1 MRVLLFGPYPLPGRP
16 PTGGIMPVVQTL
28 ARELARCAGVE
39 AAVAS
44 AHVGI
49 GAERTR
55 EDGITVYRLP
65 VPRFGRV
72 RGHRPLRRAFGA
84 IAADFRPDLIHAH
97 GTGYYA
103 AAALAGNRPHLI
115 TVHGIVRREA
125 ALSPWWP
132 LKTKGA
138 WLYDALLEALVLRR
152 ARHVVAINPYVRRTF
167 ARYTWLRWYDIPNP
181 VDEAFFDLV
190 RRPEPG
196 LLLCPARVIPRK
208 GIDTLILAFAALADR
223 HPQAQ
228 LIIAGE
234 TTTMPAYV
242 ARCRHLIATS
252 GLASRIHL
260 TGDLDRPALLEALAR
275 AWAVVLPARQETAP
289 MAVAEALAAGC
300 PVVATIVGGVPA
312 MVTQGRSGLLVP
324 PDDPA
329 ALAAALTKV
338 LTASDPMRAMGEAA
352 RAAAAVYHP
361 QTVLRQTLA
370 AYEDVLGLASDRF

>member
-28 ARELARCAGVE
+28 ARALARCAGVE
-39 AAVAS
+39 VAVAS

-49 GAERTR
+49 GPERTCT
-55 EDGITVYRLP
+55 DGITLYRLP
-65 VPRFGRV
+65 VPRFGRA
-72 RGHRPLRRAFGA
+72 RGHRPLRRALAA

-103 AAALAGNRPHLI
+103 AAALATGRPHLI

-152 ARHVVAINPYVRRTF
+152 ARYVVAINPYVRRTF
-167 ARYTWLRWYDIPNP
+167 ARYTSLRWYDIPNP
-181 VDEAFFDLV
+181 VEEAFFGLV

-208 GIDTLILAFAALADR
+208 GIDTLIMAFATLADR
-223 HPQAQ
+223 HPRAQ
-228 LIIAGE
+228 LLIAGE
-234 TTTMPAYV
+234 TTTMPDYV
-242 ARCRHLIATS
+242 ARCRRLIATS

-300 PVVATIVGGVPA
+300 PVVATAVGGLPA
-312 MVTQGRSGLLVP
+312 MVEQGRSGMLVP
-324 PDDPA
+324 PEDPA
-329 ALAAALTKV
+329 ALATALTTV
-338 LTASDPMRAMGEAA
+338 LNGSERVTAMGAAA
-352 RAAAAVYHP
+352 RAAAAMYHP

-370 AYEDVLGLASDRF
+370 AYGDILGLAVDAF